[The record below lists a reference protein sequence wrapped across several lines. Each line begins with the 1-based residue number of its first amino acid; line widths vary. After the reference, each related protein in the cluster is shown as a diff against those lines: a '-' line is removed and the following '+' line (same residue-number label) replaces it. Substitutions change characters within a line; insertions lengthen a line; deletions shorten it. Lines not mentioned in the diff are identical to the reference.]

1 MLKRVMLLAV
11 TAIISLM
18 LLSACGP
25 SSGDNTPAAATA
37 ASTTTSSA
45 NTTSAATTTSSAATT
60 TSSAGTTAAA
70 TSGGSS
76 QVATSGDIKIGL
88 MGPFTGASAPFGT
101 AIKRGAEMAVAD
113 VNNAG
118 GINGRKVTLVE
129 RDDQYA
135 GSATLG
141 VQNVQDLISKEN
153 VIAVFGTANS
163 AVGVAQA
170 PFVNQGKT
178 PWVIPVT
185 TGTAITQD
193 KTSTPNYIFRD
204 SMVDS
209 QQGPFAAEYA
219 VKAGYKKIALM
230 SDSSAYG
237 KGGHGDVMKA
247 FAALGVTP
255 VADET
260 YDLGFT
266 EDQMKPIV
274 SRIKNTGADIIINW
288 GLGPEAGNI
297 RKAQQD
303 LNFTVPMIGSW
314 GLATP
319 SFVKL
324 ASTALSNGVEVP
336 EDFLQDTPPTQKGT
350 DFVTRYK
357 KTYNTDILD
366 FPSGLAQSYDAMSM
380 LLMAM
385 KQPGADSD
393 RSKLRDALENLT
405 SYDGII
411 KTYNNPWKVTA
422 DNPYHEALTRAD
434 FVMAVWKDG
443 KLIKAG
449 NAGS

>member
-11 TAIISLM
+11 TAIISLL

-25 SSGDNTPAAATA
+25 SSGDTPTA
-37 ASTTTSSA
+37 ANAPTSGA
-45 NTTSAATTTSSAATT
+45 AATTTTSGAAAATT
-60 TSSAGTTAAA
+60 TTSAGGTTAAA
-70 TSGGSS
+70 ASGGSGS
-76 QVATSGDIKIGL
+76 VATSGDIKIGL

-135 GSATLG
+135 GSTTLG
-141 VQNVQDLISKEN
+141 QQNITDLISKEN
-153 VIAVFGTANS
+153 VLALFGTANT

-170 PFVNQGKT
+170 PYVNQGKT

-193 KTSTPNYIFRD
+193 KTATPNYIFRD

-209 QQGPFAAEYA
+209 EQGPFAAEYA
-219 VKAGYKKIALM
+219 IKAGYKKIALM

-237 KGGHGDVMKA
+237 KGGHADVLKA
-247 FAALGVTP
+247 LTKLGITP
-255 VADET
+255 VSDET

-266 EDQMKPIV
+266 EDQMKPIL
-274 SRIKNTGADIIINW
+274 SRIKSTGADIIINW

-297 RKAQQD
+297 RKAQSD
-303 LNFTVPMIGSW
+303 VNFTIPMIGSW

-324 ASTALSNGVEVP
+324 AGNALANGVEVP
-336 EDFLQDTPPTQKGT
+336 EDFLQDTPPTQKGS
-350 DFVTRYK
+350 DFVVRYK

-366 FPSGLAQSYDAMSM
+366 FPSGLAQSYDAMGM
-380 LLMAM
+380 LLTAM

-393 RSKLRDALENLT
+393 RSKLRDALENLA
-405 SYDGII
+405 SFDGII
-411 KTYNNPWKVTA
+411 KTYTNPWKVT
-422 DNPYHEALTRAD
+422 DTNPYHEALTRQD

-443 KLIKAG
+443 KLVKV
-449 NAGS
+449 GS